1 MTNNDGDNIDWITT
15 GNGARFDFTET
26 ETEFKFII
34 WEDTVTFRE
43 SGYIPV
49 AEINFDKKNTRF
61 LKEFIG
67 RIHERLNTKND

>member
-1 MTNNDGDNIDWITT
+1 MTNNEGDIWDCITT
-15 GNGARFDFTET
+15 GNGARFDFIET

-61 LKEFIG
+61 LRDFIG
-67 RIHERLNTKND
+67 KIRERLTS

>member
-1 MTNNDGDNIDWITT
+1 MTNSDGDNIDWITK
-15 GNGARFDFTET
+15 GDGARFDFIET
-26 ETEFKFII
+26 ENEFKFII

-61 LKEFIG
+61 LNDFIG
-67 RIHERLNTKND
+67 RICERLNKE